1 MKRLTPLRRS
11 ELYGAAWCLSRALFH
26 GQKCFTRMS
35 PKATWIHGW
44 VPPGPDA
51 LDRLL
56 AQGAKRDRLNLVA
69 TQWQAQTLQAEGFES
84 LAIGMPFVYSAPGQ
98 RPRIPRTVLLVPSH
112 SARAVTTPC
121 PSRWAAQV
129 LHRSHLSDNR
139 MISILLHQ
147 HDYQVE
153 ERRSACQRLGLT
165 VMQGADPQDIHSL
178 DRLNT
183 IFSQFET
190 VVGEGA
196 GSYLPMAAFC
206 GAKICIDPYSQPSYD
221 ARAALKA
228 ASAPALSPLD
238 PIVRDLYPFLY
249 RDPEFAVDASAFAG
263 ASLGTQCCV
272 SRQSTPLTRLF
283 SHLDSVHSV
292 LHAALGEIRFKSRL
306 GLINHRS
313 RSRSFL

>member
-1 MKRLTPLRRS
+1 MTRLTPLRRS

-56 AQGAKRDRLNLVA
+56 AQGAKRGRLNLVA
-69 TQWQAQTLQAEGFES
+69 TRWQARTLQAEGFES
-84 LAIGMPFVYSAPGQ
+84 LAIGMPFVYSASGQ

-129 LHRSHLSDNR
+129 LNRSHFFDNR
-139 MISILLHQ
+139 MISILLHE
-147 HDYQVE
+147 HDYRVE

-165 VMQGADPQDIHSL
+165 VIRGADSQDIHSL

-183 IFSQFET
+183 TFSQFET

-196 GSYLPMAAFC
+196 GSYLPMAAYC
-206 GAKICIDPYSQPSYD
+206 GAKICVDPYSQPNFD
-221 ARAALKA
+221 NRAALKA
-228 ASAPALSPLD
+228 ASAPAISPLD
-238 PIVRDLYPFLY
+238 PIVRELYPYLY
-249 RDPEFAVDASAFAG
+249 QDPEFAVGAPAFAD

-272 SRQSTPLTRLF
+272 SRQSTPITRLF
-283 SHLDSVHSV
+283 SNLDSLHSI
-292 LHAALGEIRFKSRL
+292 LYSTLGEIRFKFRL
-306 GLINHRS
+306 GLINHGS
-313 RSRSFL
+313 QSRSFL